1 MAVDK
6 DLIDSLIDGFGVE
19 RSQVELST
27 DLIDVVLQKYI
38 KKWQDNLTK
47 NNHRATDNLWQSLGS
62 DKGAYGFK
70 VEKTGQG
77 ITRIVLMLPDYYS
90 YTDTGRQPTSKNGSG
105 IVRKKLQ
112 GSNGWIANKG
122 LIGGSG
128 KTITGTYKLKDGTIK
143 TYTRKLTAAQWN
155 KQLSFLIARKIHQKG
170 FKGTNWF
177 SSEITGFTAEIKTA
191 IFELTGQVAQVAFQ
205 KIV

>member
-6 DLIDSLIDGFGVE
+6 DLIDSLVNGFGVE

-77 ITRIVLMLPDYYS
+77 ITRIVLMLPDYYE
-90 YTDTGRQPTSKNGSG
+90 YTDTGRDKTEKGSKPG
-105 IVRKKLQ
+105 KLRPKIQ
-112 GSNGWIANKG
+112 EWIKFKG
-122 LIGGSG
+122 LVGRSG

-155 KQLSFLIARKIHQKG
+155 KQLSFLIARKIHKKG
-170 FKGTNWF
+170 FNGTNWF